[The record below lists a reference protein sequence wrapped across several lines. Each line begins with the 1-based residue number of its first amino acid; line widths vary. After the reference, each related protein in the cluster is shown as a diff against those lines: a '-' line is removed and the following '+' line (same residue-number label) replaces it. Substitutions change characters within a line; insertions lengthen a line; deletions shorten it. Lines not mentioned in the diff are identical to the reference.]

1 MGCFHF
7 WVWQTGF
14 DLAGQKSEETE
25 AYMVKYLIATS
36 FTFCLNNKNWIQI
49 LNGHKEKAKD
59 GNFYLCSKWDSNF
72 LAKCLVKSHD
82 VNRCKVHY
90 ACKVMPKLLNGL
102 AGCWLA
108 GRPTHWSKIIRFGQ
122 FGWGPEGLCTI
133 VTHSLASDVNR
144 CKVHAQTFKSTKVC
158 SF

>member
-1 MGCFHF
+1 MGSNPGYLLKYFLLYSQILSKLRLFKWVPGKAKDRNSYLFISKCPVRMGCFHF

-90 ACKVMPKLLNGL
+90 ACKVMHKLLNGL

-108 GRPTHWSKIIRFGQ
+108 GRPTH
-122 FGWGPEGLCTI
+122 
-133 VTHSLASDVNR
+133 
-144 CKVHAQTFKSTKVC
+144 
-158 SF
+158 

>member
-7 WVWQTGF
+7 WVLQTGF
-14 DLAGQKSEETE
+14 YLAGQKGEETE
-25 AYMVKYLIATS
+25 AYMVNYLIATS

-90 ACKVMPKLLNGL
+90 ACKVMHKLLNGL

-108 GRPTHWSKIIRFGQ
+108 GRPTH
-122 FGWGPEGLCTI
+122 
-133 VTHSLASDVNR
+133 
-144 CKVHAQTFKSTKVC
+144 
-158 SF
+158 

>member
-1 MGCFHF
+1 MRPDYKNLGSGVPSLRAADKPCPQLQPSLVRMGCFHF

-14 DLAGQKSEETE
+14 DLAGQKGEETE
-25 AYMVKYLIATS
+25 AYMVNYLIATS

-90 ACKVMPKLLNGL
+90 ACKVMHKLLNGL

-108 GRPTHWSKIIRFGQ
+108 GRPTH
-122 FGWGPEGLCTI
+122 
-133 VTHSLASDVNR
+133 
-144 CKVHAQTFKSTKVC
+144 
-158 SF
+158 